1 MRFIDFDATARRAGR
16 GQSKKIRFRLAHDI
30 QSAEAPTMAFGD
42 GDTGIWESADD
53 VLHVGT
59 AGAAALTIAA
69 DKTVTLAG
77 NLVVSGTQTTVD
89 SATLIVEDKNIEL
102 GSVDAPTN
110 VTAAGGGITLKG
122 ATDKTFVWLKP
133 IGEAGDWTSSEH
145 INLASGK
152 NFKLNGTS
160 ITSTAAELNLLDG
173 VTANTAELN
182 ILDGV
187 TATTTELNYTD
198 GVTSAIQTQLDALQS
213 AGSGHT
219 IQNAGSN
226 LTSRTGLNFDGTY
239 VIGTDDSGND
249 QSDINVSTAL
259 QQWHG
264 KARPSG
270 DVIGTTDSQTLTNK
284 TLTSP
289 VLNTGISGTAV
300 KDEDDMTSDS
310 ATHIS
315 TQQSI
320 KAYVDAQVA
329 TKDNTD
335 EITEGSTNLYFTGAR
350 ADARITNA
358 LKDEDN
364 MASDSATHI
373 PSQQS
378 VKAYV
383 DAQTLSLI
391 DEDNMSTD
399 SASRPPSQQSVKAY
413 VDAETSG
420 SALSLIDED
429 DFSTDSASRPPSQQ
443 SVKAYI
449 ATQIATKDNSDEI
462 TEGSTNLYFTDARA
476 DARITN
482 ALIDEDNMASDSATK
497 LPSQQSVKA
506 YVDSQILTKDNT
518 DEIAEGSTN
527 LYFTNARADARI
539 TNALVD
545 EDNMASNSA
554 TKLPSQQSVKA
565 YVDAQSAG
573 AGHTIQNGG
582 SNLTSRT
589 GLNFDGTGI
598 IATDDSGNDQTDITL
613 STTLQAWHGRSV
625 PSGTVVGTSDSQTLS
640 SKTLTSPVLNT
651 GVSGTAV
658 LDEDS
663 MATDSA
669 TQLATQQSI
678 KAYVDA
684 QVATKD
690 NSDEITEGS
699 TNLYFT
705 NARADARITN
715 ALKDEDNMASD
726 SATHV
731 PSQQSVKAYV
741 DASSG
746 SALSLIDE
754 DNMATDSATRPPSQQ
769 SVKAYV
775 DASDNS
781 TNVTLAGSYDYLTI
795 SGQAITRG
803 QIDLTTDVT
812 GDLPVA
818 EGGTGSSTA
827 SGARTNLGLVIGT
840 NVQAYDADLAAIAGL
855 TSAANKGIQFTG
867 SGTAS
872 VYDLTTAGKALLDDA
887 DAAAQRTTLGL
898 GTSSTRAAEDTLT
911 DGSNLPDGAAIKA
924 YGDAN
929 WAGGGGGNL
938 TTKGDLES
946 YATTIGAAGAS
957 SSWTLTDGSDIMVK
971 HSHDG
976 DAEMD
981 ASISVGMAVNMS
993 GAGWLPGSDGSGS
1006 GSTTTVASIANTT
1019 QLTLSDDA
1027 DGSGIAYV
1035 TNFYGT
1041 TSASQ
1046 ARLAVGTNDYVL
1058 TADSSASAG
1067 IAWKAAASSGHT
1079 IENAGTG
1086 LTARSK
1092 LNFDGTHVIATDD
1105 SGDDAS
1111 DITLSSNLQALSGL
1125 TSAANKGIQ
1134 FTGSGTASV
1143 YDLTSAGKA
1152 LLDDADAAAQRT
1164 TLGLVYGTHVQA
1176 YDADLAAIAGLT
1188 SAADKGIQF
1197 TGSGTAAV
1205 YDLTAAGKAL
1215 LDDASASAQRTTL
1228 GLGTASTRAA
1238 EDTLTDGSNLPD
1250 GAAIKAYGDA
1260 NWAGGGGGGGTLTTK
1275 GDLES
1280 YTTTQARLAVGTND
1294 YVLTADSSA
1303 AAGVAWK
1310 LPNLDG
1316 YSVDVV
1322 AALPGSPDASTI
1334 YFVTG

>member
-42 GDTGIWESADD
+42 GDTGLWESADD
-53 VLHVGT
+53 VLQLGT
-59 AGAAALTIAA
+59 AGAAAITIAA

-198 GVTSAIQTQLDALQS
+198 GVTSAIQTQLDALTA

-219 IQNAGSN
+219 IQNAGSS

-320 KAYVDAQVA
+320 KAYVDAQV
-329 TKDNTD
+329 
-335 EITEGSTNLYFTGAR
+335 
-350 ADARITNA
+350 
-358 LKDEDN
+358 
-364 MASDSATHI
+364 
-373 PSQQS
+373 
-378 VKAYV
+378 
-383 DAQTLSLI
+383 
-391 DEDNMSTD
+391 
-399 SASRPPSQQSVKAY
+399 
-413 VDAETSG
+413 
-420 SALSLIDED
+420 
-429 DFSTDSASRPPSQQ
+429 
-443 SVKAYI
+443 
-449 ATQIATKDNSDEI
+449 ATKDNSDEI

-613 STTLQAWHGRSV
+613 STALQAWHGRSV

-898 GTSSTRAAEDTLT
+898 GTASTRAAEDTLT

-976 DAEMD
+976 DTEMD

>member
-1 MRFIDFDATARRAGR
+1 
-16 GQSKKIRFRLAHDI
+16 
-30 QSAEAPTMAFGD
+30 
-42 GDTGIWESADD
+42 
-53 VLHVGT
+53 
-59 AGAAALTIAA
+59 
-69 DKTVTLAG
+69 
-77 NLVVSGTQTTVD
+77 
-89 SATLIVEDKNIEL
+89 
-102 GSVDAPTN
+102 
-110 VTAAGGGITLKG
+110 
-122 ATDKTFVWLKP
+122 
-133 IGEAGDWTSSEH
+133 
-145 INLASGK
+145 
-152 NFKLNGTS
+152 
-160 ITSTAAELNLLDG
+160 
-173 VTANTAELN
+173 
-182 ILDGV
+182 
-187 TATTTELNYTD
+187 
-198 GVTSAIQTQLDALQS
+198 
-213 AGSGHT
+213 
-219 IQNAGSN
+219 
-226 LTSRTGLNFDGTY
+226 
-239 VIGTDDSGND
+239 
-249 QSDINVSTAL
+249 DINVSTAL

-329 TKDNTD
+329 TKDNSD

-399 SASRPPSQQSVKAY
+399 SATRPPSQQSVKAY

-993 GAGWLPGSDGSGS
+993 GAGWLPGSDGSG
-1006 GSTTTVASIANTT
+1006 
-1019 QLTLSDDA
+1019 
-1027 DGSGIAYV
+1027 
-1035 TNFYGT
+1035 
-1041 TSASQ
+1041 
-1046 ARLAVGTNDYVL
+1046 
-1058 TADSSASAG
+1058 
-1067 IAWKAAASSGHT
+1067 
-1079 IENAGTG
+1079 
-1086 LTARSK
+1086 
-1092 LNFDGTHVIATDD
+1092 
-1105 SGDDAS
+1105 
-1111 DITLSSNLQALSGL
+1111 
-1125 TSAANKGIQ
+1125 
-1134 FTGSGTASV
+1134 
-1143 YDLTSAGKA
+1143 
-1152 LLDDADAAAQRT
+1152 
-1164 TLGLVYGTHVQA
+1164 
-1176 YDADLAAIAGLT
+1176 
-1188 SAADKGIQF
+1188 
-1197 TGSGTAAV
+1197 
-1205 YDLTAAGKAL
+1205 
-1215 LDDASASAQRTTL
+1215 
-1228 GLGTASTRAA
+1228 
-1238 EDTLTDGSNLPD
+1238 
-1250 GAAIKAYGDA
+1250 
-1260 NWAGGGGGGGTLTTK
+1260 
-1275 GDLES
+1275 
-1280 YTTTQARLAVGTND
+1280 
-1294 YVLTADSSA
+1294 
-1303 AAGVAWK
+1303 
-1310 LPNLDG
+1310 
-1316 YSVDVV
+1316 
-1322 AALPGSPDASTI
+1322 
-1334 YFVTG
+1334 